1 VLDKTRDKA
10 FFADVVAG
18 LSLPQKS
25 IPPKYFYDERGSE
38 LFDAICDEPE
48 YYPTRTET
56 ALLSRIAPELAEHL
70 EGFDHL
76 VEYGSGASKK
86 TRIVLDA
93 LKRLKSYVP
102 IDVSEAFLLAVA
114 ERLAAD
120 YPGLHVLPVV
130 GDFTG
135 ELSLPARVMRG
146 GRIGFFP
153 GSTIG
158 NLGPEGGLDFLK
170 RARALLGSNASF
182 LLGADLVKDEDVL
195 RAAYND
201 RAGVTAQFNLNLLSR
216 INRELGGDFDAC
228 AFHHHALWNA
238 EESRIEMH
246 LVSDAAQTVSI
257 NGHKFRFRSGETIHT
272 ENSYKFTPAHLSA
285 LAAAA
290 GWKAETIWTDQ
301 DFPFAV
307 AHLSAV

>member
-18 LSLPQKS
+18 LSLPQKA

-56 ALLSRIAPELAEHL
+56 ALLSRIAPELAGRL
-70 EGFDHL
+70 AGFDHL

-114 ERLAAD
+114 ERLATD

-135 ELSLPARVMRG
+135 ELRLPARVMRG

-170 RARALLGSNASF
+170 RARTLLDSNAAF
-182 LLGADLVKDEDVL
+182 LLGADLVKDEDML

-201 RAGVTAQFNLNLLSR
+201 RAGVTARFNLNLLSR
-216 INRELGGDFDAC
+216 INRELGGDFDEC

-238 EESRIEMH
+238 DESRIEMH
-246 LVSDAAQTVSI
+246 LVSDATQTVSI

-272 ENSYKFTPAHLSA
+272 ENSYKFTPVGLGA
-285 LAAAA
+285 LADAA
-290 GWKAETIWTDQ
+290 GWKVDTIWTDQ

-307 AHLSAV
+307 ALFSAA

>member
-1 VLDKTRDKA
+1 VLDKTQDKV
-10 FFADVVAG
+10 FYADVVAG
-18 LSLPQKS
+18 LSLPLKA

-38 LFDAICDEPE
+38 LFDAICDVPE
-48 YYPTRTET
+48 YYPTRTEA
-56 ALLSRIAPELAEHL
+56 ALLARIAPDLTKAL
-70 EGFDHL
+70 TGFDHL

-93 LKRLKSYVP
+93 LPSLTSYVP
-102 IDVSEAFLLAVA
+102 IDVSEAFLLSVA

-120 YPGLHVLPVV
+120 YPHFSVLPVV
-130 GDFTG
+130 GDFTS
-135 ELSLPARVMRG
+135 ELTLPTGTTRG
-146 GRIGFFP
+146 RKVGFFP

-158 NLGPEGGLDFLK
+158 NLGPEGGTEFLA
-170 RARALLGSNASF
+170 RARALLGNDAAF

-216 INRELGGDFDAC
+216 INRELGANFDEC
-228 AFHHHALWNA
+228 AFHHDAIWNSD
-238 EESRIEMH
+238 ESRIEMH

-272 ENSYKFTPAHLSA
+272 ENSYKFTPTR
-285 LAAAA
+285 LAKLAETA
-290 GWKAETIWTDQ
+290 GWNAQTIWTDK

-307 AHLSAV
+307 ALFEAA